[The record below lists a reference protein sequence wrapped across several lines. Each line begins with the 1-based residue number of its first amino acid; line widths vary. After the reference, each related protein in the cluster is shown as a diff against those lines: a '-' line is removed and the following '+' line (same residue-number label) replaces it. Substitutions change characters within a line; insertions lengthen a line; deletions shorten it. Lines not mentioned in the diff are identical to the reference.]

1 MSWKSISL
9 LLSFILSLI
18 LILLVYVIVRVDYNK
33 DIPPVSTDLPTS
45 QVDITQLLKSVSPDQ
60 LQKQFPFNEYLKTGN
75 YSHPVLLKK
84 DLSILDSLY
93 SADPMSNQ
101 ALLSAALTDSL
112 YERKKHLFSGYQ
124 PDSLIQL
131 MQWVEPYTHFAV
143 FDKNAELLYLSVYD
157 YWINKISNYLTQY
170 SQQNSKVKYDY
181 KFSYIFSRCAE
192 KRYHIGPKVTSLEKV
207 IDNIVR
213 SKWGHLFEASWLASS
228 FIQKLIFFILG
239 IMTIFAYYTLWVF
252 VSSKW
257 KGKRSINKSDS
268 VQSS

>member
-1 MSWKSISL
+1 MNWKSISL
-9 LLSFILSLI
+9 LLSFVLAVIL
-18 LILLVYVIVRVDYNK
+18 VFVVFVVVRVDNSK
-33 DIPPVSTDLPTS
+33 DIPPVSTAVTTS
-45 QVDITQLLKSVSPDQ
+45 QADISLLLKAVQPDQ

-75 YSHPVLLKK
+75 YAHPVLLKK
-84 DLSILDSLY
+84 DLFILDSLY
-93 SADPMSNQ
+93 PADPMSNQ

-181 KFSYIFSRCAE
+181 KFSYIFSRFAE
-192 KRYHIGPKVTSLEKV
+192 KKYHIL
-207 IDNIVR
+207 
-213 SKWGHLFEASWLASS
+213 
-228 FIQKLIFFILG
+228 
-239 IMTIFAYYTLWVF
+239 
-252 VSSKW
+252 
-257 KGKRSINKSDS
+257 
-268 VQSS
+268 